1 MKNLWVL
8 ILAIVSVS
16 LISSCQKEKQE
27 LTDDQLAEEIAFSQS
42 KQVIEPADLPERST
56 VFVEENNFETYIE
69 TAKRVKGRGFE
80 VILGDEEAL
89 YFDKRGRHLV
99 TDRGPFSHGPCG
111 RSKPIGIDRLPFS
124 IIDFVAENYPDNVIK
139 RAKKKGD
146 NLFFV
151 KLDSRVILIFDGEGN
166 FLEATVIFFHCRPL
180 GLPLDVENLPELIVS
195 FIDEHFSNPEI
206 KVAFHKS
213 NGSIIVGLF
222 TDEGRKILGFDSE
235 GNLLFERP

>member
-27 LTDDQLAEEIAFSQS
+27 LTDDQLVEEIAFSQT
-42 KQVIEPADLPERST
+42 KEVIAPADLPVPSST
-56 VFVEENNFETYIE
+56 YVEDNHFETYIE
-69 TAKRVKGRGFE
+69 TANRVKDRGFE
-80 VILGDEEAL
+80 VILGDEEVV
-89 YFDKRGRHLV
+89 YFDMSGRHLV

-111 RSKPIGIDRLPFS
+111 RSKPVGIDRLPLS
-124 IIDFVAENYPDNVIK
+124 IIDFVAENYPDNVIR

-146 NLFFV
+146 NLFFI
-151 KLDSRVILIFDGEGN
+151 KLDNRIILIFDGQGN

-180 GLPLDVENLPELIVS
+180 GLPMDVENLPEVIVS
-195 FIDEHFSNPEI
+195 FINDHFSNAEI

-213 NGSIIVGLF
+213 NGTIIVGLF
-222 TDEGRKILGFDSE
+222 IDGGRKILVFDAD
-235 GNLLFERP
+235 GNLIFERP